1 MCKNLQ
7 LVGDIVPQT
16 AYRGFA
22 PGPHCGTSVPWTS
35 WLASVYSRPV
45 WGNSPPK
52 NQKSPNKK
60 NRRDRRTRGTNSW
73 LNDTDKNFGP
83 DLPLLFKLHE
93 MCIDPHQTGFVGKDS
108 DHPQLV
114 KFWPSHAPG
123 KGSAAERK
131 FLAPPY
137 YSQRAVFA
145 SLWALFH

>member
-1 MCKNLQ
+1 MCKCAKIFSLW
-7 LVGDIVPQT
+7 
-16 AYRGFA
+16 
-22 PGPHCGTSVPWTS
+22 GTSSP
-35 WLASVYSRPV
+35 RPPT
-45 WGNSPPK
+45 GALPLDPTAGLPSPEPPDWPVFILGLSGGIPPLK

-145 SLWALFH
+145 SL